1 MKKRILAS
9 LLKGMSGSELYAFL
23 VATIL
28 NMSRSY
34 NISTDDIILALKQI
48 IALTEKENKNVR

>member
-1 MKKRILAS
+1 MRNGRRITRMKKRILAS

-34 NISTDDIILALKQI
+34 NISTDDIIVAQMI
-48 IALTEKENKNVR
+48 